1 MFKKSLC
8 HFVFFLA
15 LFLLTNVATAM
26 PQGQVG
32 DRTETFTL
40 NDLLSSPAQI
50 VPQDIVMQGG
60 ERPTECRSLCPK
72 TGMLNAW
79 WCD

>member
-1 MFKKSLC
+1 MFKKISVSFRFL
-8 HFVFFLA
+8 FLA

-50 VPQDIVMQGG
+50 VPQDIVMQGRRASNG
-60 ERPTECRSLCPK
+60 VSLP
-72 TGMLNAW
+72 LPE
-79 WCD
+79 D